1 MKKYAIQV
9 SQIVRE
15 IVDTRKQECANALLK
30 ALSGELNHSAMYN
43 NWNGTTID
51 IFRFGQTISKEA
63 QYDILRYWAS
73 NGEPLRKFF
82 HANSTWNLYMHSFKT
97 TEILSAAESLGFSP
111 EYREMEY
118 MQYNSDKT
126 PYNLPCSYYILSF
139 SIYNR
144 DKHISITPIQK
155 LYSRILRHYRK
166 SQYKNNGI
174 TRKYDLNQKQN
185 GPNRQKR
192 QLEAYHYFIE
202 VIKAINSKKFTVDSY
217 EKDEVI
223 IYVPVTCSI
232 EIFPSLLKKLFE
244 KKGLPLVQLTP
255 DGCFVKVST
264 QFE

>member
-30 ALSGELNHSAMYN
+30 ALSRELNHSAMYN

-51 IFRFGQTISKEA
+51 IFRFDQTISEKA

-73 NGEPLRKFF
+73 NGEPLRRFF
-82 HANSTWNLYMHSFKT
+82 QADSTWNLYMHSFKT
-97 TEILSAAESLGFSP
+97 AEILSAAESLGFTP
-111 EYREMEY
+111 QYREMEY
-118 MQYNSDKT
+118 AQY
-126 PYNLPCSYYILSF
+126 PCSYYILSF

-144 DKHISITPIQK
+144 DKNIPITPIQK

-166 SQYKNNGI
+166 SKSKSIGIDRKLLLSRRNN
-174 TRKYDLNQKQN
+174 Q
-185 GPNRQKR
+185 PNRQKR

-202 VIKAINSKKFTVDSY
+202 VIQAINSKKFTVDSY

-244 KKGLPLVQLTP
+244 KKGLPLVELTP
-255 DGCFVKVST
+255 EGCFVKVFT
-264 QFE
+264 QSE